1 MPILGLFE
9 KYYKINYNIAFMVRF
24 PTAEHRG
31 GSIAKPELKVGF
43 DTKEQQRFE
52 AVLSDLLP
60 YLQRGKVAL
69 AGGAALRHHL
79 TIRDIPHPNPQFKD
93 LDLLIEDP
101 GVILGRISDR
111 DSGFLI
117 SHFHPRKN
125 PNILASFFIK
135 MIHVA
140 TKTNV
145 DFFSYAPF
153 SPDYFAE
160 VSFQG
165 QIIQIPSPE
174 SLLTIALLD
183 TLKALEAFKKAPCKR
198 LTTIDLLSGVVDW
211 RVAQQVWQGQGLDRT
226 SLSDSIS
233 MIETVY
239 LMHPEQFVG
248 KVFGKKPIANC
259 TDCVQTPEFP
269 IASSELVRS
278 ILGIGSSAPPH

>member
-1 MPILGLFE
+1 
-9 KYYKINYNIAFMVRF
+9 MVRV

-31 GSIAKPELKVGF
+31 SSIVKPELNVGF
-43 DTKEQQRFE
+43 DTTEKQRFE
-52 AVLSDLLP
+52 AVLSALLP
-60 YLQRGKVAL
+60 YLQTDKVAL

-101 GVILGRISDR
+101 GVILGRISDP

-140 TKTNV
+140 TKTKI

-160 VSFQG
+160 ASFQG

-183 TLKALEAFKKAPCKR
+183 TLKALEAFTKAPRKR
-198 LTTIDLLSGVVDW
+198 LTTIDLLSDIVDW
-211 RVAQQVWQGQGLDRT
+211 SVAQQVWQGQGSDDT
-226 SLSDSIS
+226 SLSDIIS
-233 MIETVY
+233 MIGAVY
-239 LMHPEQFVG
+239 LMHPEQFVD
-248 KVFGKKPIANC
+248 KVFGRKPIANC

-269 IASSELVRS
+269 IAPRDIVRS
-278 ILGIGSSAPPH
+278 ILGIGSSTPAH